1 VKRSSV
7 KKSLLLVIF
16 LLVQNSLF
24 AAISTEKK
32 IQKSEKILDESLKEQ
47 KETSEQLDKVAD
59 DIKKANSENKIL
71 NSKLETLSD
80 LYQQNEES
88 YQASKKELSAY
99 DASLAQ
105 INKKIEDINEEF
117 IQVLASQSSVI
128 HAMNQKHDPSRESI
142 VMLEAYHILK
152 EKNAKDMGRLK
163 EQIDQKKREKRSIQK
178 DRSRIKIK
186 IDKIAKE
193 RDEFEDKKKTKEKL
207 LEKLANDEE
216 SYRKKLQSVMDE
228 QNALRSTLAELN
240 ILQQKEVEEE
250 RRIAAEQKAAM
261 LAEEQ
266 RKKALR
272 KKRAQ
277 ERAQAKKEGKKV
289 VYAVKEEEEEEVTK
303 GVAEGPIEKVEV
315 ARRGSSYQADKVAAY
330 SGGKTIS
337 PIQGARLIKKFGAY
351 VDPIYKIKIFNE
363 SITLQAPS
371 SDARVQNVLNGKV
384 VFAGPSS
391 MLGNVVVV
399 AHAGQ
404 MHTVYAGLS
413 KIAPSIS
420 KGSTIR
426 GGYVIGKVSNKL
438 IFQATKDSKHIDP
451 LKLITL

>member
-1 VKRSSV
+1 M
-7 KKSLLLVIF
+7 KKSLFIVALVLL
-16 LLVQNSLF
+16 QSPLF
-24 AAISTEKK
+24 AEKNLEKK
-32 IQKSEKILDESLKEQ
+32 IQKSEKILGESLKEQ
-47 KETSEQLDKVAD
+47 KETSEQLDKIAD
-59 DIKKANSENKIL
+59 DIKKANSENKTL
-71 NSKLETLSD
+71 NSKLELLSD
-80 LYQQNEES
+80 LYEQNKES
-88 YQASKKELSAY
+88 YEASKKELSGY

-105 INKKIEDINEEF
+105 INKKIDETNDEF
-117 IQVLASQSSVI
+117 VKVLASQSSVI

-142 VMLEAYHILK
+142 IMLEAYHILK
-152 EKNAKDMGRLK
+152 EKNAKELWRLK
-163 EQIDQKKREKRSIQK
+163 NQIEQKNREKRSIQK
-178 DRSRIKIK
+178 DRSKIKGK
-186 IDKIAKE
+186 IDKIARE
-193 RDEFEDKKKTKEKL
+193 RDEYEDQKTAKEKL
-207 LEKLANDEE
+207 LIRLANDEE
-216 SYRKKLQSVMDE
+216 SYRKKLQNVMDE

-272 KKRAQ
+272 EKRAQ

-289 VYAVKEEEEEEVTK
+289 VYAVKEEEEEETK
-303 GVAEGPIEKVEV
+303 GAAEGPIEKVEV
-315 ARRGSSYQADKVAAY
+315 ARRGSSYQADKIAAY
-330 SGGKTIS
+330 NGGKTIS

-371 SDARVQNVLNGKV
+371 SNARVQNVLNGKV

-420 KGSTIR
+420 KGSTIK

-451 LKLITL
+451 LKLIML